1 MKKIEFFEIYMKT
14 NVSDFMPTGVIY
26 FDKNEALKHVE
37 NENKNSINTG
47 IVYSCKDITKSA
59 YNTYNELK
67 QENEKDMIL

>member
-14 NVSDFMPTGVIY
+14 SVSDFMPTGIIY
-26 FDKNEALKHVE
+26 FDKSEALKHVD
-37 NENKNSINTG
+37 NENKNNNTG
-47 IVYSCKDITKSA
+47 IVFTFEKITKSA